1 MQLNDTRFCNFSFIY
16 IFTENQ
22 SPDSKHATKVDFTWE
37 ILPWGILQVSY
48 LRHCQTSRME
58 PFRDNN

>member
-22 SPDSKHATKVDFTWE
+22 SPDSKHATKVDFRWE
-37 ILPWGILQVSY
+37 ILPWGNSPSIVFKTL
-48 LRHCQTSRME
+48 
-58 PFRDNN
+58 PDI

>member
-1 MQLNDTRFCNFSFIY
+1 MILDFVILVLSTYLLKINDPTQNMQPRWILGGRFC
-16 IFTENQ
+16 
-22 SPDSKHATKVDFTWE
+22 HG
-37 ILPWGILQVSY
+37 GILQVSY